1 MAELLTTKEA
11 AEKLGVSY
19 VRINQLIKSGE
30 LTAEKKGRDYL
41 IKASAPKILKNR
53 PERKNRPRSANPS
66 QTALEMR
73 RKRKKI
79 KSRNLIRE
87 YSLIT

>member
-30 LTAEKKGRDYL
+30 LSAEKKGRDYL
-41 IKASAPKILKNR
+41 IKMSALKNLKNR
-53 PERKNRPRSANPS
+53 PERRGRPRSPNPS
-66 QTALEMR
+66 LAALDMRQR
-73 RKRKKI
+73 RKKMKVENR
-79 KSRNLIRE
+79 R
-87 YSLIT
+87 